1 MAAFEAVQRKPVDL
15 LNKIPAVLAQVKN
28 GPILNIGNDVGVNP
42 GLRLVHK
49 AVNAQKLLR

>member
-1 MAAFEAVQRKPVDL
+1 
-15 LNKIPAVLAQVKN
+15 VKN